1 MTQFFKKKDY
11 FKLILFMKTIIP
23 IIAFFF
29 CVTLQAQNKKTE
41 QKPQVV
47 EVSCGQCQFGMQSK
61 KGCDLAV
68 RIDGKTYFVDGTKLD
83 DHGDAH
89 AEDGFCNAIR
99 KAEVVGEIKD
109 DKFVVSYFKLLP
121 QKE

>member
-1 MTQFFKKKDY
+1 
-11 FKLILFMKTIIP
+11 MKTIIP

-29 CVTLQAQNKKTE
+29 CVTLQAQDKKTE

-89 AEDGFCNAIR
+89 AEDGFCNAVR
-99 KAEVVGEIKD
+99 KAEVIGEIKD
-109 DKFVVSYFKLLP
+109 NKFVVSYFKLLP

>member
-1 MTQFFKKKDY
+1 MKK
-11 FKLILFMKTIIP
+11 IIP

-29 CVTLQAQNKKTE
+29 CVTLQAQDKKTE

-89 AEDGFCNAIR
+89 AEDGFCNAVR
-99 KAEVVGEIKD
+99 KAEVIGEIKD
-109 DKFVVSYFKLLP
+109 NKFVVSYFKLLP

>member
-1 MTQFFKKKDY
+1 MKK
-11 FKLILFMKTIIP
+11 IIS
-23 IIAFFF
+23 IIVFFF
-29 CVTLQAQNKKTE
+29 CVTLQAQDKKTE

-109 DKFVVSYFKLLP
+109 NKFVVTYFKLLP